1 MFDKLVELIIQWIE
15 QLLPIVII
23 PSYEEGVRLSFG
35 KFKKV
40 LHPGIHFKIPFFD
53 EILRQHVVVTTISLP
68 AQSLYTLDRQNFVV
82 KGVIKY
88 KISDIKTFLLEVY
101 DAKDAISD
109 MTLSIIKNLIKSQPS
124 EKCTDPDLDATL
136 TKKARVEARKWGVDI
151 QQVTL
156 TDVAPIRS
164 YRIINDVISNKLD
177 QSKIS

>member
-68 AQSLYTLDRQNFVV
+68 AQSLYTIDKQNFVV

-88 KISDIKTFLLEVY
+88 KISDVKTFLLEVY
-101 DAKDAISD
+101 DAKDALSD
-109 MTLSIIKNLIKSQPS
+109 MTMSIIKNIVISIPA
-124 EKCTDPDLDATL
+124 EKCIDPELDALL
-136 TKKARVEARKWGVDI
+136 TKKARVEAKKWGVEI

-164 YRIINDVISNKLD
+164 YRMINDINPHKPD
-177 QSKIS
+177 